1 VHIDLVSAR
10 GRRAIGLMVLA
21 AAAVGL
27 SGATFLHGGAKPSPS
42 AGLPSQIAPSNP
54 AALEIRNS
62 GTVASFSQSVTL
74 PQAEAGARQAGAP
87 LLKPGWLPF
96 RSSTSDRPRQV
107 RELRDPAGQLLSIV
121 TVYYG
126 PHGQTIAVTQQ
137 FQAGPLSL
145 ADLQGTVG
153 TSPAPWSGS
162 GGGLSLA
169 WKTSGGRYL
178 IVDGTRVT
186 QQELQR
192 VAASLA

>member
-1 VHIDLVSAR
+1 MHIDLVSAR

-27 SGATFLHGGAKPSPS
+27 SGATFLHAGAKPNPS
-42 AGLPSQIAPSNP
+42 AAPLSQIAPSNP

-62 GTVASFSQSVTL
+62 GTVASRSQPVTL
-74 PQAEAGARQAGAP
+74 SEAEAGARQAGTP
-87 LLKPGWLPF
+87 LMKPGWLPF
-96 RSSTSDRPRQV
+96 RSSSSDGPRQI
-107 RELRDPAGQLLSIV
+107 RALRDPAGQLLSIV

-126 PHGQTIAVTQQ
+126 PRGQTIAVTQQ

-178 IVDGTRVT
+178 IVDGAGVT
-186 QQELQR
+186 QDELQQ
-192 VAASLA
+192 VAASMA